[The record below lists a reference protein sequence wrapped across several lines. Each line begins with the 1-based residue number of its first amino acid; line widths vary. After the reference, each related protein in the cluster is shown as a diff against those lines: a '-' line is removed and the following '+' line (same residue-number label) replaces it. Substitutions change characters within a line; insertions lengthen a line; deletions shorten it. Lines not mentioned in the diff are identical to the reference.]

1 MRQTKTT
8 TLNDIKTRTRET
20 ALNNK
25 QKGNYIMFIKKSQE
39 LNLQYVCVRT
49 YSAGVYIGYL
59 SERDG
64 QEVELKNARRVWFWA
79 GAASLSQLAEEG
91 SSKQTEC
98 KISVTVS
105 NILLLQAIE
114 IISISAQAKK
124 NLDAIQDWRA

>member
-1 MRQTKTT
+1 
-8 TLNDIKTRTRET
+8 
-20 ALNNK
+20 
-25 QKGNYIMFIKKSQE
+25 MFIKKSQE

-49 YSAGVYIGYL
+49 YSAGVHIGYL

>member
-49 YSAGVYIGYL
+49 YSAGVHIGYL